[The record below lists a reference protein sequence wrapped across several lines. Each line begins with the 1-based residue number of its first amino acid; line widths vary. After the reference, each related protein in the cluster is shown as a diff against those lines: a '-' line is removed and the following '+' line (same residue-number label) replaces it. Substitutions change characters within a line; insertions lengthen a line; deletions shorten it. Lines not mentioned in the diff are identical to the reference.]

1 MIPCLLQELVAGA
14 LYRALDGAG
23 LLSQQCYTVNRGE
36 GLAAV
41 QSCEGLKV
49 RAIMG
54 KYGTYFG
61 G

>member
-1 MIPCLLQELVAGA
+1 MLPCLVQELVAGA

-49 RAIMG
+49 RAMMR
-54 KYGTYFG
+54 KVTTYNWG
-61 G
+61 